1 MELVVTTAALRR
13 SKLQSKCY
21 HHQTNTQFFLKLTV
35 NINDTSSTISGGGG
49 GGGGGGGS
57 SHSSLPF

>member
-35 NINDTSSTISGGGG
+35 NINDTSSTSS
-49 GGGGGGGS
+49 GGGGS